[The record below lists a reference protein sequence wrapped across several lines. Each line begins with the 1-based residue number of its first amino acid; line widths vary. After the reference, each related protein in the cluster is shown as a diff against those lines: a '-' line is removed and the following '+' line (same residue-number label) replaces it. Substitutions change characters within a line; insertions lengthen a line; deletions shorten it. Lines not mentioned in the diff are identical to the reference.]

1 MASKNP
7 IEFIAEVRAEG
18 NKVTWPSRRETLV
31 TSIAVLVMIAISA
44 AFFFLVDIVIKYGVE
59 KGIFGL

>member
-7 IEFIAEVRAEG
+7 VEFIAEVRAEA
-18 NKVTWPSRRETLV
+18 NKVTWPSRREVMV

-44 AFFFLVDIVIKYGVE
+44 VFFLGVDVVIRFGVE
-59 KGIFGL
+59 KGLFGL

>member
-7 IEFIAEVRAEG
+7 IEFIAEVRAEA
-18 NKVTWPSRRETLV
+18 NKVTWPSRREVMV

-44 AFFFLVDIVIKYGVE
+44 VFFLGVDVVIRFGVE
-59 KGIFGL
+59 KGLFGL

>member
-7 IEFIAEVRAEG
+7 LELISEVRAEG
-18 NKVTWPSRRETLV
+18 SKVTWPSRRETLV

-59 KGIFGL
+59 THLFGL